1 MADTCALEGID
12 IPKSFGGFSAL
23 KDVGIRVPAGEI
35 RGVIGPGEDGK
46 STLMDV
52 LSGRARHWTGN
63 VRMFGRDISAS
74 SVQQRRRAGLARS
87 FQRTNIFPHLTVVDQ
102 LKIAARAARLPNVD
116 EIMAE
121 LTLTALAYKRAADTP
136 QAISAVSISHSL
148 SSAGPKIL
156 LLDEPAA
163 GLSIEES
170 LDLAH
175 TLKDLAA
182 RWGVTVLLVEHDMD
196 VRVLYLRSH
205 HRSASRHSSRRRL
218 GRRNAGCSRLLSRR
232 ISEARHERVARISV
246 ASNPAMETRGSCTRS
261 TCRSAKVSAW
271 RSLVGDARR
280 KDYNRQHVPR
290 RRSPD
295 RRRGAPG
302 GPAPAHNSE
311 FHRGAAWHRRRAP
324 GPTHDVPD
332 VDGPLESHARRRRWP
347 DGTVDDGTGVRCFF
361 RSWAS
366 GPIPRERR
374 FRAASNKCSR
384 SAAR

>member
-12 IPKSFGGFSAL
+12 ITKSFGGFSAL

-35 RGVIGPGEDGK
+35 RGVIGPNGAGK

-116 EIMAE
+116 EIMTE
-121 LTLTALAYKRAADTP
+121 LTLTALAYKRAAD
-136 QAISAVSISHSL
+136 ISYGDQRRLDLALALI
-148 SSAGPKIL
+148 GRPKIL

-163 GLSIEES
+163 GLSIKEL

-196 VRVLYLRSH
+196 VVFSICDRITVLHL
-205 HRSASRHSSRRRL
+205 
-218 GRRNAGCSRLLSRR
+218 
-232 ISEARHERVARISV
+232 
-246 ASNPAMETRGSCTRS
+246 
-261 TCRSAKVSAW
+261 
-271 RSLVGDARR
+271 
-280 KDYNRQHVPR
+280 
-290 RRSPD
+290 
-295 RRRGAPG
+295 
-302 GPAPAHNSE
+302 
-311 FHRGAAWHRRRAP
+311 
-324 GPTHDVPD
+324 
-332 VDGPLESHARRRRWP
+332 
-347 DGTVDDGTGVRCFF
+347 GTVLAEGSAEEIRN
-361 RSWAS
+361 
-366 GPIPRERR
+366 IP
-374 FRAASNKCSR
+374 AVITAYLG
-384 SAAR
+384 SAT